1 MTVTSQGSRKA
12 GAGGAARTTFS
23 RNPIRILLADDHPA
37 LRAGLRSLLSTE
49 YDLEV
54 AGEAASGEEAYAGY
68 RTHRPDVVLLD
79 LSMEGMGGMEALRR
93 ILQFDRAA
101 RVLVYSVHV
110 TDAMLSRALSLGALG
125 YVTKASDTDVLVA
138 GIREVAGRRGFVSPD
153 LIHAM
158 VQRHVVHEHSLLE
171 QLSDKEFQ
179 ILLLTAQGHQAEG
192 CAQALNISAKTVR
205 NHLTRI
211 KAKLDVADTAGLILL
226 AMRAGL
232 VED

>member
-1 MTVTSQGSRKA
+1 MSDTL
-12 GAGGAARTTFS
+12 
-23 RNPIRILLADDHPA
+23 RIMLVDDHA
-37 LRAGLRSLLSTE
+37 VVRMGFRLLLDTTKDLRV
-49 YDLEV
+49 V
-54 AGEAASGEEAYAGY
+54 AECGSGEEALQSFADVA
-68 RTHRPDVVLLD
+68 PDVVVLD

-158 VQRHVVHEHSLLE
+158 VHRHVVHEHSLLE